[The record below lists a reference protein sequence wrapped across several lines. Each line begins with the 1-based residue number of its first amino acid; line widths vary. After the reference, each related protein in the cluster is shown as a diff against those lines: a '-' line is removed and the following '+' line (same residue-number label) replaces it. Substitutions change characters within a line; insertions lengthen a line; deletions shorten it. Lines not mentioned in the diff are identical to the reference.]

1 MQTADKVS
9 VIIPVYNRSEYI
21 LDCINSLFRQT
32 HKNFEVIIVDDG
44 STDGTVEICKKLA
57 EEDDRIKFF
66 QSSHGG
72 VSSARN
78 YALEHTT
85 GEYVFFLDSDDMINS
100 LLLET
105 LVREMKKHNASIGAC
120 NVFSVYN
127 SNWEKLK
134 EKLKIAPTPSESVYK
149 NNSQAL
155 TEMFSGITPLSCI
168 GGVMMKRELIG
179 NTRFSKDLFIGEDF
193 WFIYENVIKNADC
206 VFLVKQW
213 YYARLHENNSSNDYS
228 FDGFMTRFERR
239 RLVWESEERLGR
251 FENVKKQKLDG
262 YDCFIRCFEQNEP
275 DSADVKK
282 MRKILKEYKTDILPA
297 LSFKQGIAYRM
308 YIYTPKL
315 IKFILKR
322 KSK

>member
-1 MQTADKVS
+1 MQNCDKVS
-9 VIIPVYNRSEYI
+9 VIIPIYNRREYI
-21 LDCINSLFRQT
+21 YDCINSLLCQT
-32 HKNFEVIIVDDG
+32 HRNFEAIIIDDG

-57 EEDDRIKFF
+57 ENDIRIKFF

-72 VSSARN
+72 VSAARN
-78 YALEHTT
+78 CALEYAT
-85 GEYVFFLDSDDMINS
+85 GEYVFFLDSDDMIYP
-100 LLLET
+100 LMLET
-105 LVREMKKHNASIGAC
+105 LVREMKKHSADIGAC
-120 NVFSVYN
+120 NVLSVYEN
-127 SNWEKLK
+127 NWKKLK
-134 EKLKIAPTPSESVYK
+134 EKLNETPSPCEAVYK
-149 NNSQAL
+149 SNL
-155 TEMFSGITPLSCI
+155 ETLDIMFSGISPLSCI
-168 GGVMMKRELIG
+168 GGVMMRRGLIG

-206 VFLVKQW
+206 VFLTKKW
-213 YYARLHENNSSNDYS
+213 YFVRLHESNSSNDYS

-239 RLVWESEERLGR
+239 RLVWESEEKLGR
-251 FENVKKQKLDG
+251 SENAKKQKLDG

-282 MRKILKEYKTDILPA
+282 MREVIKTYKKDILPV
-297 LSFKQGIAYRM
+297 LPFKQRIAYRM

>member
-9 VIIPVYNRSEYI
+9 VIIPVYNRSEYM

-57 EEDDRIKFF
+57 LEDDRIKFF
-66 QSSHGG
+66 QSSHRG

-120 NVFSVYN
+120 NVFSVYD

-134 EKLKIAPTPSESVYK
+134 EKLKVES
-149 NNSQAL
+149 SL
-155 TEMFSGITPLSCI
+155 
-168 GGVMMKRELIG
+168 
-179 NTRFSKDLFIGEDF
+179 
-193 WFIYENVIKNADC
+193 
-206 VFLVKQW
+206 
-213 YYARLHENNSSNDYS
+213 
-228 FDGFMTRFERR
+228 
-239 RLVWESEERLGR
+239 
-251 FENVKKQKLDG
+251 
-262 YDCFIRCFEQNEP
+262 
-275 DSADVKK
+275 
-282 MRKILKEYKTDILPA
+282 
-297 LSFKQGIAYRM
+297 
-308 YIYTPKL
+308 
-315 IKFILKR
+315 
-322 KSK
+322 

>member
-9 VIIPVYNRSEYI
+9 VIIPVYNRSEYM

-66 QSSHGG
+66 QSSHRG

-120 NVFSVYN
+120 NVFSVYD

-134 EKLKIAPTPSESVYK
+134 EKLKVAPTPSESVYK
-149 NNSQAL
+149 NNSQAV

-239 RLVWESEERLGR
+239 KLVWESEEKLGR
-251 FENVKKQKLDG
+251 SENAKKQKLDG

-282 MRKILKEYKTDILPA
+282 MRKILKEYKKDILPA

>member
-9 VIIPVYNRSEYI
+9 VIIPVYNRSEYM

-44 STDGTVEICKKLA
+44 STDGTVDICKKLA

-66 QSSHGG
+66 QSSHRG

-120 NVFSVYN
+120 NVFSVYD

-134 EKLKIAPTPSESVYK
+134 EKLKVAPTPSEAVYK
-149 NNSQAL
+149 NNSETLEAML
-155 TEMFSGITPLSCI
+155 GDISPLSCI
-168 GGVMMKRELIG
+168 GGVMMRRELIG
-179 NTRFSKDLFIGEDF
+179 STRFSEKLFIGEDF
-193 WFIYENVIKNADC
+193 WFIYENVIKNADS
-206 VFLVKQW
+206 VFLTKKW
-213 YYARLHENNSSNDYS
+213 YYVRLHENNSSNDYS

-239 RLVWESEERLGR
+239 RLVWESEEKLGR
-251 FENVKKQKLDG
+251 SENAKKQKLDG

-282 MRKILKEYKTDILPA
+282 MRKILKEYKKDILPA